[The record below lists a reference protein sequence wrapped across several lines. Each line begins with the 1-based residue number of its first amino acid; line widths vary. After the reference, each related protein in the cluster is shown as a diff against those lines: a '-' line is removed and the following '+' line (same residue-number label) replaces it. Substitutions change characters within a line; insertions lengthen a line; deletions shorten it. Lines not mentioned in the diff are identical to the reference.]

1 MARTAPQPGLE
12 TDTRLETQAS
22 ETDER
27 QREEQGELYSMGNST
42 ASTRTPCIGMGDLGE
57 LGDDAQKL
65 ESGSRR
71 AR

>member
-22 ETDER
+22 ETDE
-27 QREEQGELYSMGNST
+27 QGELYSIGNST